1 MKNYESLDEALSD
14 LKKKG
19 YEDVFVTQSFCLYG
33 IDPGMRL
40 DPEDFHVDE
49 IDRVEGNLNPG
60 DTATI
65 YAISSYAEI
74 KGTLVVDADEIHPG
88 T

>member
-1 MKNYESLDEALSD
+1 MKNYESLDGALSD

-19 YEDVFVTQSFCLYG
+19 YEEVFVTQSFCLYG
-33 IDPGMRL
+33 SDLGLRL

-49 IDRVEGNLNPG
+49 VDRVDGDVNSA

-65 YAISSYAEI
+65 YAISSYAEE
-74 KGTLVVDADEIHPG
+74 KGTLVVDSG
-88 T
+88 TG